1 MKIIKFIFSKFFWIN
16 LLLAFAALYG
26 VFYYTMDNL
35 DKYTNHNIKI
45 EVPNLLGIQIND
57 LNDTLEELELRYE
70 IRDSIYSENHPM
82 GMIIQQDPKPHSN
95 NFPNYIKPNRNLYL
109 TIVKRQEI
117 YKTIPDLM
125 SNVYSK
131 NIGKS
136 KLEILGFKVDLEIR
150 NHKDRDKVLE
160 IRFDDQIVK
169 AGRKLL
175 KGSTLKLIYGS
186 GDKGKPIELPDFR
199 GMNIYLATNKA
210 NEIGLELE
218 INYNDSVFDFKDSN
232 RAVIYSQYPD
242 AEINNKSFISIGSL
256 VILDANLSTPLD
268 SIYAKDTVGLNFSI

>member
-1 MKIIKFIFSKFFWIN
+1 MKIIRFIFSKFFWIN
-16 LLLAFAALYG
+16 FLLASATLYG
-26 VFYYTMDNL
+26 IFFYTMDNL

-45 EVPNLLGIQIND
+45 EVPNLLGIQINN
-57 LNDTLEELELRYE
+57 LNDTLEKLELRYE

-82 GMIIQQDPKPHSN
+82 GTIIQQDPKPHSE

-109 TIVKRQEI
+109 TIVKKQEI
-117 YKTIPDLM
+117 YKTVPDLM
-125 SNVYSK
+125 SNVNSK

-136 KLEILGFKVDLEIR
+136 KLERLGFKVDLEMK

-160 IRFDDQIVK
+160 IRFEDEVVQ

-199 GMNIYLATNKA
+199 GMSIYLANNKA
-210 NEIGLELE
+210 SEIGLELE
-218 INYNDSVFDFKDSN
+218 IHYNGTVLDFKDSN
-232 RAVIYSQYPD
+232 RAVIFNQYPYPH
-242 AEINNKSFISIGSL
+242 NVNKSFISIGSL
-256 VILDANLSTPLD
+256 VIIDANLSTPLD
-268 SIYAKDTVGLNFSI
+268 SIYTKDTVGLNYNI

>member
-1 MKIIKFIFSKFFWIN
+1 MKLPTK
-16 LLLAFAALYG
+16 
-26 VFYYTMDNL
+26 M
-35 DKYTNHNIKI
+35 
-45 EVPNLLGIQIND
+45 
-57 LNDTLEELELRYE
+57 
-70 IRDSIYSENHPM
+70 
-82 GMIIQQDPKPHSN
+82 
-95 NFPNYIKPNRNLYL
+95 
-109 TIVKRQEI
+109 
-117 YKTIPDLM
+117 
-125 SNVYSK
+125 
-131 NIGKS
+131 
-136 KLEILGFKVDLEIR
+136 
-150 NHKDRDKVLE
+150 
-160 IRFDDQIVK
+160 RFDNQIVK

-256 VILDANLSTPLD
+256 VILEANLSTPLD

>member
-136 KLEILGFKVDLEIR
+136 KLEMLGFKVDLEIR

>member
-125 SNVYSK
+125 ANVYSK

-136 KLEILGFKVDLEIR
+136 KLEMLGFKVDLEIR

>member
-136 KLEILGFKVDLEIR
+136 KLEMLGFKVDLEIR
-150 NHKDRDKVLE
+150 SHKDRDKVLE

>member
-82 GMIIQQDPKPHSN
+82 GMIIQQDPKPHSD

>member
-82 GMIIQQDPKPHSN
+82 GMIIQQDPKPHSD

-136 KLEILGFKVDLEIR
+136 KLEMLGFKVDLEIR

>member
-1 MKIIKFIFSKFFWIN
+1 MKIIRFIFSKFFWIN
-16 LLLAFAALYG
+16 FLLASATLYG
-26 VFYYTMDNL
+26 IFFYTMDNL

-45 EVPNLLGIQIND
+45 EVPNLLGIQINN
-57 LNDTLEELELRYE
+57 LNDTLEKLELRYE

-82 GMIIQQDPKPHSN
+82 GTIIQQDPKAHSE

-109 TIVKRQEI
+109 TIVKKQEI
-117 YKTIPDLM
+117 YKTVPDLM
-125 SNVYSK
+125 SNVNSK

-136 KLEILGFKVDLEIR
+136 KLERLGFKVDLEMK

-160 IRFDDQIVK
+160 IRFEDEVVQ

-199 GMNIYLATNKA
+199 GMSIYLANNKA
-210 NEIGLELE
+210 SEIGLELE
-218 INYNDSVFDFKDSN
+218 IHYNGTVLDFKDSN
-232 RAVIYSQYPD
+232 RAVIFNQYPYPHTV
-242 AEINNKSFISIGSL
+242 NKSFISIGSL
-256 VILDANLSTPLD
+256 VIIDANLSTPLD
-268 SIYAKDTVGLNFSI
+268 SIYTKDTVGLNYNI

>member
-1 MKIIKFIFSKFFWIN
+1 MKIIKFLFSKFFWIN

-82 GMIIQQDPKPHSN
+82 GMIIQQDPKPHSD

-136 KLEILGFKVDLEIR
+136 KLEMLGFKVDLEIR

-160 IRFDDQIVK
+160 IRFDNQIVK

>member
-57 LNDTLEELELRYE
+57 LNDTLEDLELRYE

-136 KLEILGFKVDLEIR
+136 KLEMLGFKVDLEIR

>member
-26 VFYYTMDNL
+26 VFYYTMYNL

-136 KLEILGFKVDLEIR
+136 KLEMLGFKVDLEIR
-150 NHKDRDKVLE
+150 SHKDRDKVLE